1 MFLPYLSVMVSL
13 KSRRLSCV
21 FLIVYHSFPLHGKSF
36 IIFSKASDPMP
47 NRFREKENL
56 LPAKNVVDKI
66 SAICDNIHRII
77 LKNNLLFS
85 INKEVKP

>member
-1 MFLPYLSVMVSL
+1 
-13 KSRRLSCV
+13 
-21 FLIVYHSFPLHGKSF
+21 
-36 IIFSKASDPMP
+36 MP

-56 LPAKNVVDKI
+56 LPGKNVVDKI

-85 INKEVKP
+85 INKEVKS